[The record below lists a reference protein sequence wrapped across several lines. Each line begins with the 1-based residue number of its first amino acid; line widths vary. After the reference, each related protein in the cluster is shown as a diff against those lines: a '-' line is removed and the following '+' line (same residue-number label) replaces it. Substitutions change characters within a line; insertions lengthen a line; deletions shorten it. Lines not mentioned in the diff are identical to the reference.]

1 MCEAGFG
8 LYPVDD
14 SGDRRGGHLGMST
27 VIRFLFRIDGHGLVV
42 KHEYVTSQT
51 CGRENN

>member
-1 MCEAGFG
+1 MRQALGFTQWMTQG
-8 LYPVDD
+8 TE
-14 SGDRRGGHLGMST
+14 GGGHLGMST